1 MTEQDL
7 LCLFMQNKI
16 NKDTNAKLTDLFR
29 GSSAVVD
36 HCAVSDMDVTGCGWV
51 VVTGSEVV
59 GGPG

>member
-1 MTEQDL
+1 MTEQDF

-36 HCAVSDMDVTGCGWV
+36 RCAVSDMDVTGCGWV